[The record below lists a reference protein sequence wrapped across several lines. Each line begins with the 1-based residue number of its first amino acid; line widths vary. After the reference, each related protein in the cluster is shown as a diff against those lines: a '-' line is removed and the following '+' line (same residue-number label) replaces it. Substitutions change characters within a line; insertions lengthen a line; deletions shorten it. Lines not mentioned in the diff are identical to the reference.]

1 MAKGR
6 GQAASRRG
14 GAATG
19 LLFGMAGF
27 ALLSCGDAVVKTTVD
42 EWPASAIAALRYLFG
57 AVGLAIAVGVT
68 EGTGGL
74 RVPRPWLQA
83 GRALAVSVASVAFF
97 MAVRSM
103 PLANATSIQFTSP
116 ALTAIL
122 SALLLGE
129 RAPRAV
135 WAATALAFAGVLVV
149 LRPDVARMGWAAG
162 WPLLAAL
169 GMASLMILNRR
180 AAGTGSPLAMQY
192 TIALF
197 AAPMLAAAAVAGH
210 LSGWAPMQVGVPGWS
225 VVARCALVAAS
236 ASVAHLLV
244 YLATVRSS
252 AAVVAPT
259 IYVQLLVALVLGA
272 AMFGDRPDP
281 ATLAGAALVVASGLW
296 LWRSQRPRAVPQ
308 SE

>member
-1 MAKGR
+1 MASNGDQD
-6 GQAASRRG
+6 GAGAS
-14 GAATG
+14 TG

-27 ALLSCGDAVVKTTVD
+27 ALLSCGDAVIKTTVD
-42 EWPASAIAALRYLFG
+42 EWPASGVAALRYLFG
-57 AVGLAIAVGVT
+57 VIGLTIAVRLV
-68 EGTGGL
+68 EGPRGL
-74 RVPRPWLQA
+74 SVPRPWLQA
-83 GRALAVSVASVAFF
+83 GRALAVSVASFAFF
-97 MAVRSM
+97 MAIRSM
-103 PLANATSIQFTSP
+103 PLANATAIQFTSP

-135 WAATALAFAGVLVV
+135 WGATALAFAGVLIV
-149 LRPDVARMGWAAG
+149 LRPDVARLGWAAG

-180 AAGTGSPLAMQY
+180 AVGTGSALAMQY

-197 AAPMLAAAAVAGH
+197 AAPMLTAVAFAGH
-210 LSGWAPMQVGVPGWS
+210 WSGVGAMQLSWPDWT

-236 ASVAHLLV
+236 ASTAHLLV
-244 YLATVRSS
+244 YLATMRSS

-259 IYVQLLVALVLGA
+259 LYVQLLTALTLGWLL
-272 AMFGDRPDP
+272 FGDRPDP
-281 ATLAGAALVVASGLW
+281 VALGGAAMVVASGLW
-296 LWRSQRPRAVPQ
+296 LWRSQRPRVVPE